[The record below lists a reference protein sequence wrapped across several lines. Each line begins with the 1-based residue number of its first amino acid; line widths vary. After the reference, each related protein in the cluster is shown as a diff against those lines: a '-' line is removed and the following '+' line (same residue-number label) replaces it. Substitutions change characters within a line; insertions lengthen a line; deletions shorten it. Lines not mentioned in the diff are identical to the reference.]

1 MKFVRW
7 CLWAK
12 KAMSTVVGG
21 ANLLPNVRL
30 CGFCDVVLKRF
41 LPSDVSVKCV
51 QAYLSGKR
59 VLFGLVIFNYWKTFA
74 FLFASFLSKV
84 FMEIDIWLIKIFR
97 RNQGLIFLVSISGKR
112 LHVALIN
119 SYKISVLV
127 YFCID
132 FACADRK

>member
-1 MKFVRW
+1 MFADVYGQIRQ
-7 CLWAK
+7 CRQLL
-12 KAMSTVVGG
+12 VVQICCWLFGY
-21 ANLLPNVRL
+21 VV
-30 CGFCDVVLKRF
+30 FCDVVLKRF
-41 LPSDVSVKCV
+41 LHSDVSVKCV

-97 RNQGLIFLVSISGKR
+97 RNQGLIFLASISGKR

-132 FACADRK
+132 FTCADRK